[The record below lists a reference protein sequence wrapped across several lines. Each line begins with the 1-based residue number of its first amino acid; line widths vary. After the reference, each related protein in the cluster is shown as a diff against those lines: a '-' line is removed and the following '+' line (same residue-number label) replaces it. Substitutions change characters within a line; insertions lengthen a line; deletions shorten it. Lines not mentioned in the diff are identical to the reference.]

1 MLLRFGLGFLRRGF
15 LRFGAIENNGA
26 VLCAAVVALAVQSRR
41 VVSFP
46 KSCQQPLVGNDCGI
60 VFDLNDL
67 GMPGVAGAN
76 ILVGWVICR
85 ASRVAASDR
94 LNAGEHLEDRFG
106 APEAAAAES
115 GEFSFVGQ
123 AVNILRLSESCS
135 DAADQRAED
144 Q

>member
-1 MLLRFGLGFLRRGF
+1 MLLRFGFGFLRRGF
-15 LRFGAIENNGA
+15 LRFGAIEDNGA

-46 KSCQQPLVGNDCGI
+46 KSCQQFFVGNKGGI

-67 GMPGVAGAN
+67 GMPGIAGAN
-76 ILVGWVICR
+76 VLVGWVVCR

-106 APEAAAAES
+106 APETAAAES

-123 AVNILRLSESCS
+123 ALNILRLSETCG
-135 DAADQRAED
+135 DAAEQRAEN